1 MRNLRK
7 FNTEAEYSAATLNY
21 PAVSWIVSA
30 DTVVY
35 DKTEPTP
42 PEPAYGGLTVKY
54 YIADPSTEVTLFNGG
69 GASSGSGSGSGSG
82 GGALPTTMIV
92 DGNEETPINTWRFET
107 SGEHIVQ
114 YAFEDNEIPDLYFT
128 ELENITSVVV
138 GDDITIIGNGAFGS
152 SSSLTSVII
161 GSSVTNIGNGAF
173 ESCASLTS
181 LIIPDSV
188 TNIDFRAFYGGT
200 SLTSITVNSVD
211 PPQLGLNAF
220 TNTNNCPIYVPASAV
235 NTYKYSTS
243 TGWYAYADRIQA
255 IQ

>member
-42 PEPAYGGLTVKY
+42 PAPAYGGLTVKY
-54 YIADPSTEVTLFNGG
+54 YIEDPSVEVTLFNGG
-69 GASSGSGSGSGSG
+69 GASSSSSGSGSGSGSG
-82 GGALPTTMIV
+82 GGVLPTTMIV

-114 YAFEDNEIPDLYFT
+114 YAFENNEIPNLYFAD
-128 ELENITSVVV
+128 LENITSVVV
-138 GDDITIIGNGAFGS
+138 GDDITSIGEVTFS
-152 SSSLTSVII
+152 RIFDLTSVTI
-161 GSSVTNIGNGAF
+161 SSGVTNIGANAFVYSNG
-173 ESCASLTS
+173 
-181 LIIPDSV
+181 
-188 TNIDFRAFYGGT
+188 
-200 SLTSITVNSVD
+200 LTSITVNSVD
-211 PPQLGLNAF
+211 PPQLGGNAF
-220 TNTNNCPIYVPASAV
+220 VGTNNCPIYVPASAV
-235 NTYKYSTS
+235 ETYQTSTS
-243 TGWYAYADRIQA
+243 TGWSEYASRIEA